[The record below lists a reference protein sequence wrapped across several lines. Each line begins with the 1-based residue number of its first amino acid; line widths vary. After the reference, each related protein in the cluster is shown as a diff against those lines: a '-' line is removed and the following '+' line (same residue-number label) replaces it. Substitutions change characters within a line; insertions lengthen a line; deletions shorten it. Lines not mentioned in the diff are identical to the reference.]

1 MRKYPSLI
9 YFIFIFTIGCE
20 TQIQDISM
28 DENQTEK
35 KEIKSDA
42 VKQETKNDKI
52 KVDATAKLVPTK
64 KVIPK
69 VKEVPTTP
77 IKQEKITRAVQPT
90 FSEELL
96 KAVQNWKKIPK
107 SVFPLKN
114 VSINEDVSLKL
125 LNSAGEVIAE
135 SKMESGREVVVKS
148 INGQSLLVSPTLAS
162 NLKGEINLDKTD
174 FKQSVAFRF
183 EMGKKIIEMRKRL
196 KEQKEK
202 GTTGVNSVGGK
213 QEDDNTV
220 QTSDLLAP
228 GDFGHGKFCI
238 CSECREKRLALTGSM
253 K

>member
-1 MRKYPSLI
+1 M
-9 YFIFIFTIGCE
+9 
-20 TQIQDISM
+20 
-28 DENQTEK
+28 
-35 KEIKSDA
+35 
-42 VKQETKNDKI
+42 
-52 KVDATAKLVPTK
+52 VPTK

-202 GTTGVNSVGGK
+202 GTTGVNSVEANK
-213 QEDDNTV
+213 KMTIPFKH
-220 QTSDLLAP
+220 QTCLLLVILDMAN
-228 GDFGHGKFCI
+228 FVYAQ
-238 CSECREKRLALTGSM
+238 SAEKKIGINRINEIIT
-253 K
+253 